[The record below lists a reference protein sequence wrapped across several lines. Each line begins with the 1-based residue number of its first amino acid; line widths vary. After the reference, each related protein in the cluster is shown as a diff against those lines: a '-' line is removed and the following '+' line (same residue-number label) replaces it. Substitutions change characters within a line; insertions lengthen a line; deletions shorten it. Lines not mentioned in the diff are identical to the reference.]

1 MKSITN
7 FNRFVLKPLTR
18 KQTIVDQLK
27 TCSSLNNLGSV
38 FASLIKTNANQD
50 CFLVNQFITACSNF
64 LRLDYAILAFTHIQ
78 NPNVFVYNAMI
89 KSFVHC
95 FNPTQ
100 ALECYINMLR
110 ANVMPTSYTFSSLI
124 KACASFSALG
134 FGEAVHCHIWR
145 NGFNSHVFVQ
155 TALIDLYSNLGQFC
169 RSRSVFDEMPERD
182 VFAWTTIV
190 SAHIRAGDLS
200 SARRFFEE
208 MPERNT
214 ATWNTMIDGYARMG
228 NFDSAELL
236 FDQMP
241 GKDII
246 SWTTMV
252 SCYSQHQK
260 FREALAVFN
269 EMMSK
274 GIHPDEV
281 TLATIISAC
290 AHLGALDLGKEI
302 HLYILQNE
310 FDLDVYIGSA
320 LIDMYA
326 KCGNLDRSLS
336 VFFKL
341 QEKNL
346 FCWNSVIDG
355 LAVHGYANEALKMFR
370 RMEREKMKPNGITF
384 ISVLSACTHA
394 GLVNEGR
401 RMFLSMT
408 DDYSIPPEVGHYGCM
423 VDLLS
428 KAGLLKDALK
438 LIRSMKVK
446 PNSIIWGALF
456 GGCKL
461 HRNLEIAQVAV
472 NELLILEPNN
482 SGHHNLLVNMYAEVN
497 RWGEVAKMRA
507 AMKNLG
513 VEKKCP
519 GSSWIEMKRKI
530 HQFAAS
536 DKSHPASNE
545 IYLLLAEL
553 DGKLK
558 LAGYVPELIWGDLG

>member
-1 MKSITN
+1 MWRSKDHRSAGLGWSLLSSGGGHGSLGCD
-7 FNRFVLKPLTR
+7 FFVSVGAA
-18 KQTIVDQLK
+18 VDQ
-27 TCSSLNNLGSV
+27 SV
-38 FASLIKTNANQD
+38 MQSTATSGPCII
-50 CFLVNQFITACSNF
+50 LVVISFITHYGWRHRRLF
-64 LRLDYAILAFTHIQ
+64 LW
-78 NPNVFVYNAMI
+78 
-89 KSFVHC
+89 
-95 FNPTQ
+95 
-100 ALECYINMLR
+100 
-110 ANVMPTSYTFSSLI
+110 
-124 KACASFSALG
+124 LG
-134 FGEAVHCHIWR
+134 LVVNRWVIRGGPLGGVKDQFLPLFWAAVD
-145 NGFNSHVFVQ
+145 HVFWNHLAHVHRAKWEGKWCLKATFPSPFQ
-155 TALIDLYSNLGQFC
+155 MFQAVSLCGRL

-302 HLYILQNE
+302 HLYILQNG

-519 GSSWIEMKRKI
+519 GSSWIEMEKEDSSVCSI
-530 HQFAAS
+530 
-536 DKSHPASNE
+536 
-545 IYLLLAEL
+545 
-553 DGKLK
+553 
-558 LAGYVPELIWGDLG
+558 